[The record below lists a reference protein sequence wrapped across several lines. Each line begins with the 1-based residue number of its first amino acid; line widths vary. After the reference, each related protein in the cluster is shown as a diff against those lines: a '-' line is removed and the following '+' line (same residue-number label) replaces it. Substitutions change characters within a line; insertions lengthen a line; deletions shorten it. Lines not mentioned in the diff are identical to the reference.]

1 MPHVTQYTRICYV
14 PTHYGN
20 NLFFKHGLSFKC
32 MAHKEFRK
40 SEIPNDVSQQNYEGE
55 ILVKDLTESSTQ
67 LLTSYEY

>member
-1 MPHVTQYTRICYV
+1 
-14 PTHYGN
+14 
-20 NLFFKHGLSFKC
+20 